1 MIKNYLFFFIAFN
14 VFSSKAQIL
23 NFSDSKFK
31 EKLLQSNGFNA
42 IAKDENQTSIKIDA
56 NDDGIIEESEAM
68 RVFLL
73 NVENSNITSLE
84 GIKNFPNLNT
94 VSCGGNQI
102 SNLDLS
108 NLKNLKNLNCYNNQ
122 ITSLNLSGLTK
133 LTFLNCDKNKL
144 TELNFDDLESI
155 VDVFCSENELSLID
169 VKHPE
174 NLRNLFC
181 SYNKIG
187 TLDLTNYLN
196 LAGLECS
203 NNKISVLD
211 VSRSLKL
218 EGLYCSNN
226 AISILEIS
234 NLTGL
239 QRLYCYFNN
248 LTFLDFTNLLNI
260 EEIAASNNQ
269 ISAINLKNLRYL
281 KRLEIGANKLTALDL
296 TGSTTIL
303 ETLAINNNSFENLVF
318 DSSKLNNVLSLN
330 FSFSGNVKID
340 LSALKKL
347 KFLFC
352 NGLNLE
358 TINLNGLPD
367 LEVLE
372 CGENK
377 LTSLDISNLY
387 KLRTLRCH
395 QNNLTMIDFGE
406 IKKLQGI
413 DCNSNPFV
421 SADFSSL
428 PKLINLIINNNRLLE
443 SLFLKNGSTESVLN
457 ISGNPNLKYICSD
470 ENQIIQIQNLVR
482 QNNYKNCNVNSYCS
496 FVPGGESFLIQGNA
510 TVDFNKNGCDIND
523 LPGSQIKLKI
533 SDGIKEGV
541 IFTDEKGK
549 YSVAVNAGRYTISPI
564 LENSDYFSVYPNSID
579 FDFTNSFGG
588 LTQDFCLMP
597 NVIRKDLEVS
607 LIPVE
612 VARPGFDSNYKLVYK
627 NKGNTIQEGAVSLN
641 FDDSILDFVSS
652 NSAVSSQTSGK
663 LVWDFS
669 NLKPFESREINLV
682 LNVNSPVETPA
693 VNIGDILRYKAVISS
708 DEPDETLDD
717 NIFELKQTV
726 VGSYDPNDKTCL
738 EGNVVKPQLIGEY
751 VHYLIRFEN
760 SGTYNAENV
769 VVKDVIDASKFDVST
784 LVPTSAS
791 HSYTTKISDG
801 NKVEFIFKKIDL
813 PFDDANNDGY
823 IAFKIKTL
831 PTLVVGDSFENEA
844 NIYFDY
850 NFPILTNKETS
861 TFKTLATQD
870 FEFSSYFYAY
880 PNPTQNVLNV
890 LSKDSIKMQ
899 TITIYN
905 LLGQVILT
913 IPNAQDI
920 SKVDTSKFQ
929 SGNYILQV
937 KTEVGNS
944 AIKFIK
950 I

>member
-1 MIKNYLFFFIAFN
+1 MIKIYLFFFIALS
-14 VFSSKAQIL
+14 VFSSKAQVL

-31 EKLLQSNGFNA
+31 EKLLQSDGFNA
-42 IAKDENQTSIKIDA
+42 IAKDENQTSIKIDG

-73 NVENSNITSLE
+73 NLENSNITSLE
-84 GIKNFPNLNT
+84 GIENFPNLHT
-94 VSCGGNQI
+94 ISCGGNQI
-102 SNLDLS
+102 SNLDVS
-108 NLKNLKNLNCYNNQ
+108 NLKNLKSLNCYNNQ
-122 ITSLNLSGLTK
+122 IASLNLSGLMK
-133 LTFLNCDKNKL
+133 LTFLNCNKNKL
-144 TELNFDDLESI
+144 TGLNFDDLESI

-181 SYNKIG
+181 SNNKIE

-211 VSRSLKL
+211 VSHLLKL

-234 NLTGL
+234 NLTKL

-269 ISAINLKNLRYL
+269 ISTINLKNLRYL
-281 KRLEIGANKLTALDL
+281 KRLEIGTNKLTTLDL
-296 TGSTTIL
+296 TGSTSIL
-303 ETLAINNNSFENLVF
+303 ETLAINNNSFENLVL
-318 DSSKLNNVLSLN
+318 DSSKLNNVLNFN

-340 LSALKKL
+340 ISALKKL
-347 KFLFC
+347 KTLFC

-358 TINLNGLPD
+358 TINVNELSN
-367 LEVLE
+367 LEALE

-377 LTSLDISNLY
+377 LTSLDISKLY
-387 KLRTLRCH
+387 DLRTLRCH
-395 QNNLTMIDFGE
+395 QNDLTVINFGE
-406 IKKLQGI
+406 IKNLQGI
-413 DCNSNPFV
+413 DCSNNPFV

-428 PKLINLIINNNRLLE
+428 PKLINLIINNNRFLE

-457 ISGNPNLKYICSD
+457 ISGNPSLKYICSD
-470 ENQIIQIQNLVR
+470 DNQIIRIQNLVR

-510 TVDFNKNGCDIND
+510 KIDFDKNGCDIND
-523 LPGSQIKLKI
+523 SPGSQIRLKI
-533 SDGIKEGV
+533 SDGTKDGI
-541 IFTDEKGK
+541 IFTDDKGN
-549 YSVAVNAGRYTISPI
+549 YSAALSAGRYTILPI
-564 LENSDYFSVYPNSID
+564 LENSDCFSVYPNSVD
-579 FDFTNSFGG
+579 FEFTNSFGG

-597 NVIRKDLEVS
+597 NVTRKDLEVS

-612 VARPGFDSNYKLVYK
+612 AARPGFDAKYKIILK
-627 NKGNTIQEGAVSLN
+627 NKGNGTESGVVNLN
-641 FDDSILDFVSS
+641 FRDDVLDFI
-652 NSAVSSQTSGK
+652 SAFPVFSSQNSGS
-663 LVWDFS
+663 LSWNFS
-669 NLKPFESREINLV
+669 DLKPFESKEIELT
-682 LNVNSPVETPA
+682 LNVNSPMETPA
-693 VNIGDILRYKAVISS
+693 INNDDILEYKVYIDTPE
-708 DEPDETLDD
+708 DENLLD
-717 NIFELKQTV
+717 NVFTLKQTV

-738 EGNVVKPQLIGEY
+738 EGKVIKPELIGQY

-760 SGTYNAENV
+760 TGTYNAENV
-769 VVKDVIDASKFDVST
+769 VIKDIIDTSKFDVST
-784 LVPTSAS
+784 LVPTSSS
-791 HSYTTKISDG
+791 HSYITKISEG
-801 NKVEFIFKKIDL
+801 NKVEFIFEKINL

-861 TFKTLATQD
+861 TFKTLGTQD
-870 FEFSSYFYAY
+870 FEFSSSFSVY
-880 PNPTQNVLNV
+880 PNPVQNYLQIDSKDLIEIESVYVYNVLGQ
-890 LSKDSIKMQ
+890 LI
-899 TITIYN
+899 
-905 LLGQVILT
+905 QVI
-913 IPNAQDI
+913 PDAHNI
-920 SKVDTSKFQ
+920 SKIDVSKFK

-937 KTEVGNS
+937 KTATGNLS
-944 AIKFIK
+944 TKFIK